1 MAKLPVPPPPRRPRR
16 ALLLPLLL
24 GPAVL
29 WWFWPW
35 LRPTLLPAPKA
46 DSPDTSIITVFVED
60 PWRTHEALRLWQQN
74 PTALLVL
81 QGSSRYQTMA
91 EHHLRARGQWPLDQG
106 RLRRLT
112 DGCDTVGQL
121 TTLANQLRGAP
132 AGSRLTIVTSDTHLA
147 RSMAIGQILFA
158 GAGWQVRGEPVIG
171 HDSRPEPS
179 WRLHRDQL
187 RAQLWRAIGWD
198 GRLWPPRCDR

>member
-158 GAGWQVRGEPVIG
+158 GAGCRGRSPVPLAPA
-171 HDSRPEPS
+171 SRPQQTGS
-179 WRLHRDQL
+179 
-187 RAQLWRAIGWD
+187 AQSPWIGPD
-198 GRLWPPRCDR
+198 GCHWSRS